1 LTLSSQL
8 ERKPLESSFRL
19 FGGIGRRR
27 DYALTFLTEFAT
39 LASTLL
45 ALKLA
50 ATLWGASGFGEYMLA
65 RRTLSLLQL
74 PILCGMGV
82 AVTRYVARARA
93 ASDPLV
99 EHRYFTAGTLI
110 AVITALAAAIILNLA
125 PRPLAALFFG
135 SPDYAGLVRALSLMV
150 TGSALHGV
158 AYGMFRGQVAMGRA
172 NFLQAINMGLV
183 PVAVLAPS
191 GLTVVQ
197 VVTLTGVLWCLIAG
211 LAIAAILRG
220 APHHV
225 WNRTL
230 VRAAAGELL
239 RYGGPRVP
247 GEFALGALFALPV
260 TLAAHYDG
268 VAAAGF
274 VGLGISVLSMT
285 GSFFAPLGQI
295 VLPAVSA
302 LTVGQRA
309 PRLAEDT
316 WRLTG
321 LCVAIA
327 AVLALGVEV
336 AAPFVIPRLFGPEF
350 IQAVPIIRIMSIAAV
365 PLVAFIVLR
374 NVLDAL
380 HESPLNAKNL
390 VIALAVFLLLALVID
405 SAYRVPIALSVGL
418 VVLGT
423 VSVVQARRELARVG
437 GHDAGRTV

>member
-1 LTLSSQL
+1 LTLSSQV
-8 ERKPLESSFRL
+8 ERKHLKSSFQL

-50 ATLWGASGFGEYMLA
+50 AMSWGASGFGEYMLA

-93 ASDPLV
+93 GHNPVA
-99 EHRYFTAGTLI
+99 EHVYFTAGSLV
-110 AVITALAAAIILNLA
+110 AVITALVAALILNLV
-125 PRPLAALFFG
+125 PGPLAALFFG
-135 SPDYAGLVRALSLMV
+135 SPDHTGLVRALSLMII
-150 TGSALHGV
+150 GIALHGV

-172 NFLQAINMGLV
+172 NFLQAINLGV
-183 PVAVLAPS
+183 IPVAVLLPS

-197 VVTLTGVLWCLIAG
+197 VVTVTGVLWCLIAG
-211 LAIAAILRG
+211 LAVVITMRP
-220 APHHV
+220 APNEV
-225 WNRTL
+225 WNRSL

-239 RYGGPRVP
+239 RYGGPRIP

-268 VAAAGF
+268 LAAAGF
-274 VGLGISVLSMT
+274 VGLGVSVLTMI
-285 GSFFAPLGQI
+285 GSLFAPLGQI

-302 LTVGQRA
+302 LSVGKRG
-309 PRLAEDT
+309 PRLSEDT

-321 LCVAIA
+321 LCLGIA
-327 AVLALGVEV
+327 GALTLGVEV
-336 AAPFVIPRLFGPEF
+336 GAPFFIPRLFGPEF
-350 IQAVPIIRIMSIAAV
+350 TPAVPIIRIMSIAAV
-365 PLVAFIVLR
+365 PLVAYTVLR

-380 HESPLNAKNL
+380 HESPLNANNMVVSL
-390 VIALAVFLLLALVID
+390 GVFLLLVLAID
-405 SAYRVPIALSVGL
+405 SGYRVPIALTAGL
-418 VVLGT
+418 FVLGAL
-423 VSVVQARRELARVG
+423 SVIHARRELARVG
-437 GHDAGRTV
+437 EHDVGRTL